1 QKNRPR
7 AWMARGRFDSTG
19 TALSAR
25 PSGRLRPAAHAGARA
40 ASVRLSSGWSVRKR
54 FVRRHLTGRRRRL
67 ERRSAGAA
75 AWRPSPHYR
84 PSLLQIVW
92 GITGQIYRET
102 VCGAIHVG
110 RSTGC
115 TRRRKTR
122 RGAVDVESSRVV
134 PAAPG
139 ATSLRAPKAAD
150 GGGHDGQAVRGCAA
164 ADPCPGGSP
173 GDARRGDGAT
183 GAG

>member
-1 QKNRPR
+1 
-7 AWMARGRFDSTG
+7 
-19 TALSAR
+19 
-25 PSGRLRPAAHAGARA
+25 
-40 ASVRLSSGWSVRKR
+40 
-54 FVRRHLTGRRRRL
+54 
-67 ERRSAGAA
+67 
-75 AWRPSPHYR
+75 RPSPHYR

-92 GITGQIYRET
+92 GITGQIYRKT

-139 ATSLRAPKAAD
+139 ATSLLAPNAAV
-150 GGGHDGQAVRGCAA
+150 GGGDDGQAVRGCAA
-164 ADPCPGGSP
+164 ADPCPGGRP
-173 GDARRGDGAT
+173 GEAGGGDGAP
-183 GAG
+183 GAGPLRGGHARAARRADRHSRPPAPADHPWRRAGAV